1 MGMFNSYP
9 QKVNLSKTYP
19 ATTGILTIYSHDY
32 KSWKYCIKCVS
43 QSLFGQIAAVF
54 RRNISAKSI

>member
-1 MGMFNSYP
+1 MGMFTSYP

-32 KSWKYCIKCVS
+32 KS
-43 QSLFGQIAAVF
+43 
-54 RRNISAKSI
+54 